1 MTSSELQFAVI
12 KDELTAMVDDII
24 RQFLND
30 KVYEKDQAQNW
41 CNGISDE
48 IIKAL
53 HQQQRGFKFVCTCT
67 IFQKGYASMNFSSTC
82 LWNPNQDGSVT
93 VKYENDK
100 MHAFVCLFSF
110 FSFFLFPFFSPLSR
124 HKSEKSTAVFLS
136 DVIAEH
142 AKSKDIFYF
151 YVKFNLD

>member
-1 MTSSELQFAVI
+1 MTTELQFAVI

-30 KVYEKDQAQNW
+30 KEYDKAEAQNW

-67 IFQKGYASMNFSSTC
+67 IFQKGY
-82 LWNPNQDGSVT
+82 GSVT

-100 MHAFVCLFSF
+100 MHAFVCLFG
-110 FSFFLFPFFSPLSR
+110 LAP
-124 HKSEKSTAVFLS
+124 
-136 DVIAEH
+136 
-142 AKSKDIFYF
+142 
-151 YVKFNLD
+151 

>member
-48 IIKAL
+48 IIKAYGILTKTDQSLSNMKMTKCMLSSAYSVLL
-53 HQQQRGFKFVCTCT
+53 HK
-67 IFQKGYASMNFSSTC
+67 
-82 LWNPNQDGSVT
+82 
-93 VKYENDK
+93 
-100 MHAFVCLFSF
+100 
-110 FSFFLFPFFSPLSR
+110 
-124 HKSEKSTAVFLS
+124 
-136 DVIAEH
+136 
-142 AKSKDIFYF
+142 
-151 YVKFNLD
+151 

>member
-48 IIKAL
+48 IIKNARFRL
-53 HQQQRGFKFVCTCT
+53 LIRSCS
-67 IFQKGYASMNFSSTC
+67 IN
-82 LWNPNQDGSVT
+82 
-93 VKYENDK
+93 
-100 MHAFVCLFSF
+100 
-110 FSFFLFPFFSPLSR
+110 
-124 HKSEKSTAVFLS
+124 
-136 DVIAEH
+136 
-142 AKSKDIFYF
+142 
-151 YVKFNLD
+151 NLI